1 MTGTLMVLLR
11 RVLYAVEILKHD
23 DGTAPG
29 IIQYESYVSWSKHIA
44 HGMWSSIS
52 YWESEHGYQ
61 NPCCGFSESATIIS
75 AESSKKLAPSK
86 SFAKEPQWAPVWR
99 PCLREKTRSHF
110 PSVPAGSTEP
120 GGWNGWHPANHG
132 GSWFF
137 SVNTHRIHV
146 CYIW

>member
-52 YWESEHGYQ
+52 YWESEHDGYQ

-86 SFAKEPQWAPVWR
+86 SFAKEPQ
-99 PCLREKTRSHF
+99 
-110 PSVPAGSTEP
+110 
-120 GGWNGWHPANHG
+120 
-132 GSWFF
+132 
-137 SVNTHRIHV
+137 
-146 CYIW
+146 